1 MKFDELIADYVAGTT
16 LDPAGLKN
24 FLQTPPQYHQW
35 GIHHRIDQ
43 TSLNQL
49 NATDLFEFYLRLY
62 VTGRHKTLQPVL
74 RAVRAFA
81 RQDANGAH
89 HLIIYSLA
97 GTRRDL
103 LNLEWYELMPR
114 LDAAQESILPLAPAL
129 DGPLRPCVVRLL
141 EEFY

>member
-1 MKFDELIADYVAGTT
+1 MKLDELIADYVAGTT
-16 LDPAGLKN
+16 LDRAGVKN
-24 FLQTPPQYHQW
+24 FLRTPARYHQW
-35 GIHHRIDQ
+35 GIHHRIDP

-49 NATDLFEFYLRLY
+49 DATDLFEFYLRLY
-62 VTGRHKTLQPVL
+62 LTGRHKTLQPVL
-74 RAVRAFA
+74 RAVRAFT

-89 HLIIYSLA
+89 HLIVYSLA

-114 LDAAQESILPLAPAL
+114 LDAAQESILELAPAL
-129 DGPLRPCVVRLL
+129 ADPLRPCVVGLL